1 MRIFPGWTVVAAAFS
16 ILFLTYGA
24 QFSFGVFVS
33 ALVDEFGWRRGSIS
47 GVFGLYTAVYC
58 GCALLAGRLTDRWS
72 PRPVVGFGG
81 LLLGAAL
88 AAMSLVGQLWQIYLL
103 YGLVAGLGMST
114 AYIPCSATVVRWFVR
129 RRGLAV
135 GLAASGGSAGT
146 IVMPPLAQALVNAAG
161 WRVAFLVFGLA
172 IVVMLNLLA
181 PLMRRDPESLGLRPD
196 GAPTAVDA
204 PAAAGED
211 DSWSLGRA
219 LRSPMFWL
227 LGATFNTTWFSIF
240 IPTVHLASLAQ
251 DSGYPAMVGAS
262 AVSVLGAGALLG
274 RLLIGEVSDRMGRRA
289 ALATSIVAQSLALV
303 SLVTMGSLP
312 MLMLAAFAFG
322 VAYAGTSTMFPV
334 IVGDFFGRAHVGTL
348 SGFLFAF
355 SGVFAGLGPY
365 VTGVLRDARGD
376 YVLAFVLAA
385 AVNATA
391 LLFLAAARPPRRGSG
406 AAAIP

>member
-24 QFSFGVFVS
+24 QFSFGIFVT

-72 PRPVVGFGG
+72 PRPVIAFGG

-88 AAMSLVGQLWQIYLL
+88 AAMSLVGQLWQVYLL

-135 GLAASGGSAGT
+135 GVAVSGGSAGT
-146 IVMPPLAQALVNAAG
+146 IVMPPLAQGLVNAAG
-161 WRVAFLVFGLA
+161 WRVAFLVFGLS
-172 IVVMLNLLA
+172 IVIMLNLLA

-196 GAPTAVDA
+196 GATAA
-204 PAAAGED
+204 PDVPAGAGED
-211 DSWSLGRA
+211 DSWSLARA

-227 LGATFNTTWFSIF
+227 LGATFTTTWFSIF

-251 DSGYPAMVGAS
+251 DRGYPAMVGAS

-289 ALATSIVAQSLALV
+289 ALATSVVAQSLALV
-303 SLVTMGSLP
+303 SLVTTGSLP

-365 VTGVLRDARGD
+365 VTGILRDARGD
-376 YVLAFVLAA
+376 YLFAFVLAA
-385 AVNATA
+385 AVNAAA
-391 LLFLAAARPPRRGSG
+391 LIFLAAARPPRR
-406 AAAIP
+406 AAGGTAIP

>member
-24 QFSFGVFVS
+24 QFSFGIFFS
-33 ALVDEFGWRRGSIS
+33 ALVEEFGWRRGSIS
-47 GVFGLYTAVYC
+47 GVFGVYTAVYC

-72 PRPVVGFGG
+72 PRPVIASGG

-88 AAMSLVGQLWQIYLL
+88 AAMSLVGQLWQVYLL

-135 GLAASGGSAGT
+135 GIAASGGSAGT
-146 IVMPPLAQALVNAAG
+146 IVMPPLAQALVGAAG
-161 WRVAFLVFGLA
+161 WRVAFLVFGLS
-172 IVVMLNLLA
+172 IVIMLNLLA

-196 GAPTAVDA
+196 GATEAHDVQTG
-204 PAAAGED
+204 AGED
-211 DSWSLGRA
+211 DSWSLARA

-240 IPTVHLASLAQ
+240 IPTVHLTSLAQ
-251 DSGYPAMVGAS
+251 DGGYPAMVGAS

-303 SLVTMGSLP
+303 SLVSIGSLP
-312 MLMLAAFAFG
+312 MLMLSAFAFG

-376 YVLAFVLAA
+376 YLLAFVLAA
-385 AVNATA
+385 AVNASA
-391 LLFLAAARPPRRGSG
+391 LLFLAAARPPHR
-406 AAAIP
+406 AARAAPIP